1 MRFFI
6 LIISLF
12 FYSVSAFSFTTVAE
26 CDTLLPEIT
35 FESNDFSVTI
45 HVDLL
50 GRVVYSTESISNKVS
65 LKLDQFKAG
74 SYILKVIS
82 EKEKLKKS
90 VILN

>member
-1 MRFFI
+1 M
-6 LIISLF
+6 LF
-12 FYSVSAFSFTTVAE
+12 
-26 CDTLLPEIT
+26 
-35 FESNDFSVTI
+35 DFQ
-45 HVDLL
+45 

-65 LKLDQFKAG
+65 LKLDQLKAG